1 MAAYGA
7 CHVLFGCYIVC
18 RSRSWLQS
26 VPAGRVSAAAP
37 TDARGRLRRDLS
49 ARSGAHLPRGDVP
62 TFQNRKAYTI
72 VSLVTSVECIPLR
85 LQIDGVGIAS
95 PKEDQVKHRFR
106 GDKKSPQPPLSL
118 SLLPPP
124 PLIDWDSLQTGLLL
138 RCAQMPSR
146 TALSVQSRTYN

>member
-49 ARSGAHLPRGDVP
+49 AGSGAHLPRGYVP

-72 VSLVTSVECIPLR
+72 VSLASSVECIPLR
-85 LQIDGVGIAS
+85 LQIDGCGACFAGLKIS
-95 PKEDQVKHRFR
+95 STHRF
-106 GDKKSPQPPLSL
+106 
-118 SLLPPP
+118 
-124 PLIDWDSLQTGLLL
+124 
-138 RCAQMPSR
+138 
-146 TALSVQSRTYN
+146 